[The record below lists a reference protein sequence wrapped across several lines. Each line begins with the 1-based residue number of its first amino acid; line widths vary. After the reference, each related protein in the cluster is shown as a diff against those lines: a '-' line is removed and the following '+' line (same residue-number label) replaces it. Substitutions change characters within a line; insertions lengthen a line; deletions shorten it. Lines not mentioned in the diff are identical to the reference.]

1 MSENTSR
8 IMEIDRVL
16 VDIDKQIQ
24 ELNKQKQR
32 LTAIR
37 DELVGPVRSPEPEI
51 EGNCSCFTGCPQS
64 SITSHTSYN

>member
-51 EGNCSCFTGCPQS
+51 EEYCSWL
-64 SITSHTSYN
+64 